1 MTNVKV
7 QDGDTRDQ
15 GLHCESYLWLGLG
28 NKNTSVKVRKGRF
41 WFRMNVNKQDVSL
54 ASSHYELFLYQ
65 TRPGFFPN
73 LNQVLP
79 LPKHS
84 DAEVTTSGYCIART
98 DILSEKNE
106 WSMFSENISAH
117 FHKLICFLGDRVCVS
132 HLLSSRCEFSS
143 CLTEIKTAVKLLTC
157 TSTRA
162 IKPWCG
168 ILNESSRS
176 PRNVL
181 CLHHSSRFLSYRW
194 GQTCTC
200 MYSLLLSSLGVHPLS
215 W

>member
-1 MTNVKV
+1 
-7 QDGDTRDQ
+7 
-15 GLHCESYLWLGLG
+15 
-28 NKNTSVKVRKGRF
+28 
-41 WFRMNVNKQDVSL
+41 MNVNKHDVSL
-54 ASSHYELFLYQ
+54 ASSHYELFLCQ
-65 TRPGFFPN
+65 TRPGSFPN

-79 LPKHS
+79 VPKHS
-84 DAEVTTSGYCIART
+84 DAEVTTNGYCIART

-106 WSMFSENISAH
+106 WSMFSENI
-117 FHKLICFLGDRVCVS
+117 FRKLICFLGDRVGVS
-132 HLLSSRCEFSS
+132 QLLSNRCEFRS
-143 CLTEIKTAVKLLTC
+143 CLTEIKRVKLLTC

-176 PRNVL
+176 PRILL

-194 GQTCTC
+194 GQTRTC
-200 MYSLLLSSLGVHPLS
+200 KYSLLLSSLGVHPLS